1 MRAKDHVK
9 GLSRLETSKLKMILI
24 SIIVSPATY
33 NEFAK
38 NMPLTDLAT
47 MMSDQTEATP
57 EIIELITIVND
68 RQVDAIAITAI
79 NRIIHPVRSRQE
91 FLLI

>member
-9 GLSRLETSKLKMILI
+9 GLSRFETSKLKMILI

-38 NMPLTDLAT
+38 NVPLN
-47 MMSDQTEATP
+47 
-57 EIIELITIVND
+57 IISHQRDGNIIVLVIGMTVTGID
-68 RQVDAIAITAI
+68 H
-79 NRIIHPVRSRQE
+79 RIHTKSMVSE
-91 FLLI
+91 